1 MFESIYSASVT
12 AGQFFIMALV
22 SLLSGVA
29 FSWLMSFRVRTN
41 RRFFIV
47 SSLMPFVV
55 GVVLTFVNGNIG
67 AGVAFGG
74 AFALTRFRSAPGSA
88 DEIAA
93 ILIAMCAGVAFGMGY
108 VVCGALILLLLGGV
122 FLALSALPLFDHA
135 ALAQDK
141 LLKVTIPESLDYTG
155 VFDDAFARYL
165 SSAENVG
172 VKTVNMGSMF
182 RLSFKVRLKRPEEEK
197 AFIDELRVR
206 NGNLE
211 ISLLP
216 YAEPQAQL

>member
-1 MFESIYSASVT
+1 MFESIYSTTVT
-12 AGQFFIMALV
+12 ASQFFITALV
-22 SLLSGVA
+22 SLASGVA
-29 FSWLMSFRVRTN
+29 FSFLISFRVRAS

-47 SSLMPFVV
+47 SSIMPFVV

-74 AFALTRFRSAPGSA
+74 AFALTRFRSAPGTS

-108 VVCGALILLLLGGV
+108 VVCGALILLLMGAV
-122 FLALSALPLFDHA
+122 FLALSALPIFDHA
-135 ALAQDK
+135 GMGQEK
-141 LLKVTIPESLDYTG
+141 LLRITVPESLDYTG
-155 VFDDAFARYL
+155 MFDDIFARYL

-172 VKTVNMGSMF
+172 VKTTNMGSMF
-182 RLSFKVRLKRPEEEK
+182 RLSVRIRMKDPAGEK
-197 AFIDELRVR
+197 AFIDELRAR

-211 ISLLP
+211 IAILP
-216 YAEPQAQL
+216 YVEPQAQL